1 MCSSVWL
8 VLIIVFISFVDMI
21 TIGAI
26 GDSSSVKARVVYV
39 QKVAIATMTALV
51 AVVDG
56 SNHESSP
63 KRNLASLV
71 AKKLLQPSNEK
82 CLDVLLVLLQNRPST
97 YCVVKLLAGLCVVS
111 RELSIH
117 LLRHSNWTSSLTKCL
132 TSCNGKDSDIQE
144 TSSILQ
150 VLCAMVSNSEDIP
163 AE

>member
-1 MCSSVWL
+1 MCSLVWL
-8 VLIIVFISFVDMI
+8 VLIVVFISFVVVI

-26 GDSSSVKARVVYV
+26 GDSTSVKARVVHV
-39 QKVAIATMTALV
+39 QTVAIATVTALV
-51 AVVDG
+51 GVFDG
-56 SNHESSP
+56 SNNESSP

-82 CLDVLLVLLQNRPST
+82 CLDVLLLLLQNKPST

-117 LLRHSNWTSSLTKCL
+117 LLRHSNWTTLLTKCL
-132 TSCNGKDSDIQE
+132 ASYNGKDSDIQE
-144 TSSILQ
+144 TSCILQ